1 MKYKERTPESIR
13 AELASMTP
21 EKAKRLAEFLQA
33 WMANEHNGRD
43 FFSCLDNDLP
53 PVRQCKLM
61 LVHAYDW
68 FAYGN

>member
-43 FFSCLDNDLP
+43 FFSYLDPELTP
-53 PVRQCKLM
+53 AGQCELM
-61 LVHAYDW
+61 LGNAYDW
-68 FAYGN
+68 FAFGY